1 MTASSQDSRTK
12 AAERP
17 YLGLLRWTLKLLGG
31 VWRATDERHIGV
43 IAAGCAF
50 YGLFAVFPGMAA
62 TIAIWGL
69 FADPGVIQSYL
80 DAIHGVI
87 PDAAYAVLDA
97 QLIALLSA
105 RPAVL
110 GWTTGASLLLA
121 LYSIHAGMAAL
132 ISALNAI
139 NGHRPRGAMR
149 RMAGSVGMTVA
160 ILGLAICA
168 LATVLLV
175 PVALNFLHMGRAEGM
190 ILKILP
196 WAVLILVLFIF
207 LGMIYRWGPNMDDG
221 ARFSW
226 MTPGAVLA
234 VILWALS
241 SIGFSIYLGNF
252 GSYNRIYGSIGAVI
266 ALLMWFYISAYIVLL
281 GAVLNAEHARLRRF
295 Q

>member
-1 MTASSQDSRTK
+1 MTSPSQNPR
-12 AAERP
+12 ARPAEHP
-17 YLGLLRWTLKLLGG
+17 PLAPLSWTLKLLGG

-69 FADPGVIQSYL
+69 FSDPSVIQSYL

-87 PDAAYAVLDA
+87 PDAAYTVLDA
-97 QLIALLSA
+97 QLVALLGA
-105 RPAVL
+105 RRGVL

-139 NGHRPRGAMR
+139 NGHRPRGALR

-168 LATVLLV
+168 LATVLVV
-175 PVALNFLHMGRAEGM
+175 PVALNFLHVGRAEAM

-221 ARFSW
+221 VRFSW

-241 SIGFSIYLGNF
+241 SIAFSIYLGNF

-281 GAVLNAEHARLRRF
+281 GAVFNAEHARLRRF

>member
-1 MTASSQDSRTK
+1 MRTG
-12 AAERP
+12 P
-17 YLGLLRWTLKLLGG
+17 MGMLRQVMKLLSA
-31 VWRATDERHIGV
+31 VWLATDERHIGV

-69 FADPGVIQSYL
+69 FSDPSVIQYYL

-87 PDAAYAVLDA
+87 PDAAYTVLDA
-97 QLIALLSA
+97 QLGTLLSA
-105 RPAVL
+105 RPGVL

-149 RMAGSVGMTVA
+149 RMAGSVGMTIA
-160 ILGLAICA
+160 ILGLAISA

-175 PVALNFLHMGRAEGM
+175 PVALNFLHVGRAEGL
-190 ILKILP
+190 ILKVLP
-196 WAVLILVLFIF
+196 WAVLILVLFVF
-207 LGMIYRWGPNMDDG
+207 LGMIYRWGPNMDEG
-221 ARFSW
+221 MRFSW

-234 VILWALS
+234 VVLWALC
-241 SIGFSIYLGNF
+241 SIAFSVYLGNF

-281 GAVLNAEHARLRRF
+281 GAVLNAEVARLRRF